1 MTWSRML
8 LLALALYGPAGGAAA
23 QAGDAVRGRTLFAR
37 CSGCHALAPRGLPL
51 APALK
56 GVVGRRPGHGPG
68 APASAALRAVRPPW
82 SPRSL
87 DAFLADPP
95 AAVPGTT
102 MSLRTPM
109 ARDRA
114 DIIAFL
120 AAQR

>member
-1 MTWSRML
+1 MTSPRIL
-8 LLALALYGPAGGAAA
+8 LLVLALCGPAGGAAA

-37 CSGCHALAPRGLPL
+37 CSGCHALETRGLQL

-56 GVVGRRPGHGPG
+56 GVVGRRPGQGPG
-68 APASAALRAVRPPW
+68 PAASAALRAAGPRW
-82 SPRSL
+82 SPQSL

-102 MSLRTPM
+102 MTLRTPL

-114 DIIAFL
+114 DLIAFL